1 MKSDFGFNDCL
12 ENDSLINL
20 GNELACIFIIAT
32 FTKLFTSDYRIRKDK
47 TTPNEWG
54 QDQGGLYP
62 RASLTL

>member
-32 FTKLFTSDYRIRKDK
+32 LIRLCTSDYRIPQNK
-47 TTPNEWG
+47 TTPNE
-54 QDQGGLYP
+54 
-62 RASLTL
+62 

>member
-32 FTKLFTSDYRIRKDK
+32 FIKLCTSDYRIPKDK
-47 TTPNEWG
+47 TTPNE
-54 QDQGGLYP
+54 
-62 RASLTL
+62 